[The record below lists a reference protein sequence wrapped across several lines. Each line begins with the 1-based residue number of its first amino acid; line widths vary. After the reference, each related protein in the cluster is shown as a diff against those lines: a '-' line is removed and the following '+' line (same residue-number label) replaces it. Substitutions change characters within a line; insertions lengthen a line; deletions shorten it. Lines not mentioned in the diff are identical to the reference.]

1 MGQDAEDREDRGAVM
16 LGDRAEYEAEVR
28 VAVRYER
35 GLAVKGL
42 LPLVLVGLVIEVYRI
57 VHG

>member
-1 MGQDAEDREDRGAVM
+1 M